1 MRGFYPTACQQTGS
15 VLLRVGTQ
23 TCPQL
28 RLTTALNHTR
38 VLVPSNNPSPEAFL
52 LSLVLPVG
60 EAAPLLLVILRHG
73 HRRRPAD
80 HLLDGE
86 GEAAAVVV
94 VDGVDGVGDHKWSPT
109 KRLSGLVG
117 EVAVVVTTLGL
128 NLLPRLFIT
137 KQAVVAAVPQPP

>member
-1 MRGFYPTACQQTGS
+1 M
-15 VLLRVGTQ
+15 
-23 TCPQL
+23 
-28 RLTTALNHTR
+28 
-38 VLVPSNNPSPEAFL
+38 PSNNPSPVAFL

-86 GEAAAVVV
+86 GEAAVAAAAVV